1 MNKGI
6 ISELESTVK
15 ENSCGIIMRIDGQL
29 TIYYFESIVR
39 KDFVLDNIK
48 KPYFN
53 KQMDFE
59 KYFNEISN
67 EASDSDIISEI
78 NRGAIILNYKNNIR
92 IIKGAELEE
101 HRWVT
106 ENTKETSIEGGAQGF
121 SENLEVNEN
130 LLRMNYGNSNLVI
143 KEYSV
148 GTVVCNRC
156 SIAYDKTVVNKEA
169 LDYIETRLKDIKEPV
184 IQAVNELQQQLI
196 KGKSIIPRMIVTA
209 RPDRAVRSIA
219 KGRVAVMLNTTPS
232 VLIAPATFH
241 EFMTAVDD
249 YYIFPIPALIL
260 IIFRYL
266 GLFITT
272 LLPGIYVAITSY
284 NPEFFRIQLALT
296 ITESR
301 TGVSYPSYFEVL
313 FMLVMM
319 EFLIEASTRLP
330 KTIGQ
335 AATTVGGLILGQAAT
350 QAHLVSDI
358 MIIVVAAVAISNF
371 MIPIQVMG
379 LSIRSIK
386 YIILFMA
393 SISGLYGIYIGLFA
407 LTIYL
412 FSINSINTPYLNP
425 VGAFTKKNIKIF
437 FRREQSNE
445 K

>member
-1 MNKGI
+1 M
-6 ISELESTVK
+6 L
-15 ENSCGIIMRIDGQL
+15 
-29 TIYYFESIVR
+29 
-39 KDFVLDNIK
+39 
-48 KPYFN
+48 
-53 KQMDFE
+53 
-59 KYFNEISN
+59 
-67 EASDSDIISEI
+67 
-78 NRGAIILNYKNNIR
+78 
-92 IIKGAELEE
+92 
-101 HRWVT
+101 
-106 ENTKETSIEGGAQGF
+106 
-121 SENLEVNEN
+121 
-130 LLRMNYGNSNLVI
+130 
-143 KEYSV
+143 
-148 GTVVCNRC
+148 
-156 SIAYDKTVVNKEA
+156 
-169 LDYIETRLKDIKEPV
+169 
-184 IQAVNELQQQLI
+184 
-196 KGKSIIPRMIVTA
+196 VTA

-219 KGRVAVMLNTTPS
+219 KGRIAVMLNTTPS

-241 EFMTAVDD
+241 EFMTAIDD
-249 YYIFPIPALIL
+249 YYMFPIPALIL

-284 NPEFFRIQLALT
+284 NPEFFRVQLALT

-301 TGVSYPSYFEVL
+301 TGVSYPSFFEVL

-319 EFLIEASTRLP
+319 EFLVEASTRLP

-412 FSINSINTPYLNP
+412 FSINSINMPYINP
-425 VGAFTKKNIKIF
+425 VGAFTIKNIKTF
-437 FRREQSNE
+437 FRREKSNE